1 MKIAHISDTHFPQ
14 IIKESFDRTI
24 EKINNSDI
32 EFVIHTGDL
41 VDRGYLREYEEA
53 IQSFSKLK
61 KPIIFVP
68 GNHDGKNVG
77 LKLFENLICPLN
89 GVKEGKD
96 YVVIY
101 LNSVIPDMNEGR
113 ISNSSFL
120 WLKKTLREHIDR
132 EIKIVCFHH
141 HLVPVP
147 NTGRERN
154 VLFNSGDVLDLLLKY
169 GVNLVLNGHKHYPN
183 VYKLEDLIIV
193 NAGTMCSVKTRL
205 GDKNSFN
212 IIEIDDKIKVKTL
225 RLDEIRER
233 EYERKKE
240 RIYNV
245 NSEKLFRIV
254 QIAGTYI
261 DDSDI
266 FNKKMFLNAFKKI
279 STLNPDFVVHCGD
292 IVNEGLN
299 KNYTLA
305 AKYLKTPIFFVPGP
319 RDINYLGYSLFPKYF
334 DFIETHVT
342 KKVAF
347 KFLNSSQYDSNIGV
361 IGRGE
366 LDRIKQFSRN
376 PSEFKV
382 MVLHHNLLPIEN
394 TRERGLLEDA
404 GDILYE
410 LTRLKI
416 DLVLTGHSSHPSAR
430 KIENTLV
437 VNANSLS
444 CKRQRSLFGNSFNI
458 IDVYK
463 DFIYVSEIQS
473 LSGSRHVL
481 GIWKRKI

>member
-1 MKIAHISDTHFPQ
+1 MKIAHISDTHFPH
-14 IIKESFDRTI
+14 IIKESFDRTV
-24 EKINNSDI
+24 EMINNSDVD
-32 EFVIHTGDL
+32 FVIHTGDL

-53 IQSFSKLK
+53 IKAFSMVK

-77 LKLFENLICPLN
+77 LKLFENLIGPLS

-96 YVVIY
+96 YVILY

-120 WLKKTLREHIDR
+120 WLKEKLRKYIDKR
-132 EIKIVCFHH
+132 IKIVSFHH

-154 VLFNSGDVLDLLLKY
+154 VLFNSGDVIDILIKY
-169 GVNLVLNGHKHYPN
+169 GVNLVLSGHKHYPN
-183 VYKLEDLIIV
+183 IYQLEDLLIV

-212 IIEIDDKIKVKTL
+212 IIEIDDKIRVKTL
-225 RLDEIRER
+225 RMDEIRER
-233 EYERKKE
+233 VYTRKKE

-245 NSEKLFRIV
+245 ESEKLFRIV
-254 QIAGTYI
+254 QIAGTFI
-261 DDSDI
+261 DETDI

-279 STLNPDFVVHCGD
+279 EELNPDFIVHCGD
-292 IVNEGLN
+292 IVNEGLS
-299 KNYTLA
+299 KNYALA
-305 AKYLKTPIFFVPGP
+305 SKYFNLPIFFVPGP
-319 RDINYLGYSLFPKYF
+319 RDINYLGYNLFPKYF
-334 DFIETHVT
+334 GLKERHIT

-347 KFLNSSQYDSNIGV
+347 KFLNSSQYDSDVGV
-361 IGRGE
+361 VGRGQ
-366 LDRIKQFSRN
+366 LNKIKQFSRN
-376 PSEFKV
+376 LSEFKIV
-382 MVLHHNLLPIEN
+382 VLHHNLLPIEN
-394 TRERGLLEDA
+394 TREKGLLEDA
-404 GDILYE
+404 GDVLYE

-430 KIENTLV
+430 KIEDTLI

-444 CKRQRSLFGNSFNI
+444 CKKQRSLFGNSFNV

-481 GIWKRKI
+481 GIWKRK

>member
-1 MKIAHISDTHFPQ
+1 MKIAHISDTHFPH
-14 IIKESFDRTI
+14 IIKESFDRTV
-24 EKINNSDI
+24 EMINNSDVD
-32 EFVIHTGDL
+32 FVIHTGDL
-41 VDRGYLREYEEA
+41 VDRGYLREYEKA
-53 IQSFSKLK
+53 IKAFSKVK

-77 LKLFENLICPLN
+77 LKLFENLIGPLS

-96 YVVIY
+96 YVILY

-120 WLKKTLREHIDR
+120 WLKEKLRKYIDKR
-132 EIKIVCFHH
+132 IKIVSFHH

-154 VLFNSGDVLDLLLKY
+154 VLFNSGDVIDILIKY
-169 GVNLVLNGHKHYPN
+169 GVNLVLSGHKHYPN
-183 VYKLEDLIIV
+183 TYQLEDLLIV

-212 IIEIDDKIKVKTL
+212 IIEIDDKIRVKTL
-225 RLDEIRER
+225 RMDEIRER
-233 EYERKKE
+233 VYTRKKE

-245 NSEKLFRIV
+245 ESEKLFRIV
-254 QIAGTYI
+254 QMAGTFV
-261 DDSDI
+261 DETDI

-279 STLNPDFVVHCGD
+279 EELNPDFIVHCGD
-292 IVNEGLN
+292 IVNEGLS
-299 KNYTLA
+299 KNYALA
-305 AKYLKTPIFFVPGP
+305 SKYFNLPIFFVPGP
-319 RDINYLGYSLFPKYF
+319 RDINYLGYNLFPKYF
-334 DFIETHVT
+334 GLKERHIT

-347 KFLNSSQYDSNIGV
+347 KFLNSCQYDSDVGV
-361 IGRGE
+361 VGRGQ

-376 PSEFKV
+376 LSEFKIV
-382 MVLHHNLLPIEN
+382 VLHHNLLPIEN
-394 TRERGLLEDA
+394 TREKGLLEDA
-404 GDILYE
+404 GDVLYE

-430 KIENTLV
+430 KIEDTLI

-444 CKRQRSLFGNSFNI
+444 CKKQRSLFGNSFNV

-481 GIWKRKI
+481 GIWKRK

>member
-14 IIKESFDRTI
+14 IIKESFDRSI

-77 LKLFENLICPLN
+77 LKLFENFIGPLN
-89 GVKEGKD
+89 GVKE
-96 YVVIY
+96 
-101 LNSVIPDMNEGR
+101 
-113 ISNSSFL
+113 
-120 WLKKTLREHIDR
+120 
-132 EIKIVCFHH
+132 
-141 HLVPVP
+141 P

-183 VYKLEDLIIV
+183 VYKLEDLVIV
-193 NAGTMCSVKTRL
+193 NAGTMCSIKTRL

-225 RLDEIRER
+225 RFGEIRER

-254 QIAGTYI
+254 QIAGTCI
-261 DDSDI
+261 DNSDI

-279 STLNPDFVVHCGD
+279 STLNPDFIVHCGD

-319 RDINYLGYSLFPKYF
+319 RDINYLGYNLFPKYF

-347 KFLNSSQYDSNIGV
+347 KFLNSCQYDSDIGV

-366 LDRIKQFSRN
+366 LDRIKQFSRI
-376 PSEFKV
+376 PSEFKAI
-382 MVLHHNLLPIEN
+382 VLHHNLLPIEN
-394 TRERGLLEDA
+394 TREKGLLEDA

-430 KIENTLV
+430 KIENTL
-437 VNANSLS
+437 
-444 CKRQRSLFGNSFNI
+444 
-458 IDVYK
+458 YK